1 MLYGNEVEAKIKKKV
16 KKTETR
22 HVKRKK
28 RRTASVS
35 ERVENKLKLTSNF
48 DRIKVISFDVS
59 PRVARS
65 WILLMMIFGCF
76 VLPWLSR
83 DANQQLD
90 TRDNILHFKHFVSS
104 LSLAFYFNYDKYF
117 FYYKQTNICPLSP
130 LLLFVCLFACL
141 LATLSSKDDEEKFD
155 FKSKRESA
163 HKLFWRKP
171 SHCHINIQATKV
183 DCLMNHRSVFYLRCV
198 LKLLIVTR
206 KPRQVLRSLLIKK
219 MSSDKI
225 RFPKSAVGVWNS
237 RTRMYG
243 PELTSFDILSQFFTK
258 FN

>member
-117 FYYKQTNICPLSP
+117 FYYKHLFH
-130 LLLFVCLFACL
+130 LLFSSFACL
-141 LATLSSKDDEEKFD
+141 LACLQRCHQKTMKKNSISSQKESQLINCFEGSRVTATLIF
-155 FKSKRESA
+155 
-163 HKLFWRKP
+163 
-171 SHCHINIQATKV
+171 
-183 DCLMNHRSVFYLRCV
+183 
-198 LKLLIVTR
+198 
-206 KPRQVLRSLLIKK
+206 KPRRSI
-219 MSSDKI
+219 
-225 RFPKSAVGVWNS
+225 V
-237 RTRMYG
+237 
-243 PELTSFDILSQFFTK
+243 
-258 FN
+258 